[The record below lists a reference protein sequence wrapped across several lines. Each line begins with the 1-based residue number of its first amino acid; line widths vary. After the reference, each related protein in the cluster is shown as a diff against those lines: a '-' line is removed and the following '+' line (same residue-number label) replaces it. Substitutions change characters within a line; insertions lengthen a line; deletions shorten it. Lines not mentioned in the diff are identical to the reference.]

1 LDFYQKASE
10 FLGRFTAEL
19 DRTGLTID
27 IEEIDHLCLRV
38 SSLSEY
44 EAWKTEFSDLGTLLT
59 ESYINGRPIAVFKL
73 HIPVKSGNFWVDLIE
88 LPAPKSGRSYNFG
101 FEHIEAVSK
110 FPLENLLARRS
121 DLPFLLENFNAPI
134 NRDIQLRLDS
144 GLIKFHDQSLE
155 EIIVNES
162 FANEKNRLKWLG
174 IFDFDDTLVKSKLEF
189 LESSRAALSEFL
201 KREVSTDE
209 CLEKARQTFPEF
221 FANFNINSHDEIQS
235 VLRIFRDK
243 WQAVGTSM
251 VLPEGI
257 HTLLSCLHSE
267 GVELVVWTA
276 RDFDTT
282 RACLE
287 YLKIDHFFTKV
298 FAFDPVTGSK
308 PMPPPELEPLTKNR
322 RVALIGDSITDQ
334 IAAQNIGAAFYQATW
349 IQKQAINVNADA
361 ICESSLICLERMLS
375 FFHRK

>member
-1 LDFYQKASE
+1 MDFYQKASE
-10 FLGRFTAEL
+10 FLSRFTAEL
-19 DRTGLTID
+19 DRTGLTIE

-38 SSLSEY
+38 TDLSQY
-44 EAWKTEFSDLGTLLT
+44 ETWKSELSDLGTLLT

-73 HIPVKSGNFWVDLIE
+73 QMPVKSGNFWVDLIE

-121 DLPFLLENFNAPI
+121 DLPFSLENFKAPI
-134 NRDIQLRLDS
+134 NRDIQLTLDS
-144 GLIKFHDQSLE
+144 GLIKFHDQSLK
-155 EIIVNES
+155 EIIIDES
-162 FANEKNRLKWLG
+162 LANEKKRLTRLG
-174 IFDFDDTLVKSKLEF
+174 IFDFDDTIVKSKPEF
-189 LESSRAALSEFL
+189 LQASRAALSEFL
-201 KREVSTDE
+201 NREVSAEE

-221 FANFNINSHDEIQS
+221 FANFNINSPDEIQS
-235 VLRIFRDK
+235 VIRIFRDK

-276 RDFDTT
+276 RDYDTT
-282 RACLE
+282 KSCLK
-287 YLKIDHFFTKV
+287 YLKIEHFFAEI

-308 PMPPPELEPLTKNR
+308 PKPPPKLEPLTKNR
-322 RVALIGDSITDQ
+322 RVALIGDSVTDHT
-334 IAAQNIGAAFYQATW
+334 AAKNIGAAFYQAAW
-349 IQKQAINVNADA
+349 IQRQAINVNSDA
-361 ICESSLICLERMLS
+361 ICESPLICLDRLLS
-375 FFHRK
+375 FFHNH